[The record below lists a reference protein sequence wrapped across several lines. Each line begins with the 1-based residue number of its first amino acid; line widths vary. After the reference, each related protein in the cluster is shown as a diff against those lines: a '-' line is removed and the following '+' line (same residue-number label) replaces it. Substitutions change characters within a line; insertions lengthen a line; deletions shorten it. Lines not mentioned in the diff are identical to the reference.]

1 MNRYRISMILLCI
14 FILQFGLTGRSQTD
28 DVQLRMGDRIEKE
41 LSAGQIHSYFTEI
54 PAGQF
59 FLAVVDQRGIDV
71 TVKVYSPDGH
81 MLEEVDSP
89 NGTQG
94 PEPISLTTE
103 KSGKYRFEI
112 TPLNADAETGRYE
125 IRIVTAKPAATTVEG
140 KVDQVMALWDRPDSP
155 GAALSVI
162 RDGEIVYKKGYG
174 SAQLEYGIPITP
186 ATIFHVASVSKQF
199 TAFAI
204 AMLADQG
211 KLSLDDDIRKYL
223 PELPDFGKTITIRH
237 LIHHSSGLRDQW
249 NLLVMAGWRMD
260 DVITKDHILE
270 LMRHQ
275 RELNFDPNDEMVYCN
290 TGYTLLAEIVEK
302 VTNKSFREWTYE
314 NIFKPLGMTHTH
326 FHDDHQMIVPNRAYS
341 YSSAEDGGYGK
352 RVLNYANVGATSLFT
367 TVEDLA
373 QWTTNFETGKVG
385 GKDVIDQVHQR
396 LVLNSGDTL
405 GYAFGLGIARY
416 RGLRTVAHSGGDAG
430 FRSYLIRFPD
440 QRFAVAVLSNLGGFN
455 PMGIARR
462 IADIY
467 LEQVMEDEEESQSSE
482 SEAREVAVSVEILK
496 KYVGSYQITPWR
508 LLTVIR
514 EGDHL
519 SMMEN
524 NQSRSRMKAVS
535 DSTFVVS
542 TTGGRVI
549 FSQPEEGLSQRLTYR
564 GQPGNRTVPFEP
576 TRNDLETYTGDF
588 HSEELGTTYSI
599 RMGDKTLIVH
609 HRKHGEGTLTPTIK
623 DHFLCSLWWLGN
635 MKFVRND
642 EQDICGMRV
651 SNGRVRNLLFEKIKS
666 AVQE

>member
-14 FILQFGLTGRSQTD
+14 FILQFGLTARSQIA
-28 DVQLRMGDRIEKE
+28 DVQLRMGERIEKE
-41 LSAGQIHSYFTEI
+41 LSAGQIHAYCTEI
-54 PAGQF
+54 PSGKF

-71 TVKVYSPDGH
+71 TVKIYSPDGQL
-81 MLEEVDSP
+81 MEEVDSP

-94 PEPISLTTE
+94 PEPIALTTE
-103 KSGKYRFEI
+103 ESGKYRFEV

-125 IRIVTAKPAATTVEG
+125 IRIVKVKPAATTLEG
-140 KVDQVMALWDRPDSP
+140 RVDQLMALWDRPDSP

-174 SAQLEYGIPITP
+174 SAQLEYDIPITSS
-186 ATIFHVASVSKQF
+186 TIFHVASVSKQF
-199 TAFAI
+199 TAFAA

-223 PELPDFGKTITIRH
+223 PNLPDFGKTITIRH

-260 DVITKDHILE
+260 DVITKAHILE

-302 VTNKSFREWTYE
+302 VTTKSFREWTYE
-314 NIFKPLGMTHTH
+314 NMFKPLVMNHTH

-341 YSSAEDGGYGK
+341 YSSGEDGGYRK
-352 RVLNYANVGATSLFT
+352 SVLNYANVGATSLFT

-373 QWTTNFETGKVG
+373 KWTTNFETGEVG

-396 LVLNSGDTL
+396 LVVNSGDTL
-405 GYAFGLGIARY
+405 GYGFGLGIGRY

-440 QRFAVAVLSNLGGFN
+440 QRFAVAVLSNMGGFN
-455 PMGIARR
+455 PSGIARR

-467 LEQVMEDEEESQSSE
+467 LEQVMVDEEESPSSE
-482 SEAREVAVSVEILK
+482 SEAREVTVSVEILD
-496 KYVGSYQITPWR
+496 KYAGSYQITPWR
-508 LLTVIR
+508 LLTVVR

-524 NQSRSRMKAVS
+524 NGSKSRMKAVS

-549 FSQPEEGLSQRLTYR
+549 FSQPEEGRSQRLTYR
-564 GQPGNRTVPFEP
+564 GQEGNRITAFKPDE
-576 TRNDLETYTGDF
+576 NDLQAYTGDYY
-588 HSEELGTTYSI
+588 SEELGTTYTI
-599 RMGDKTLIVH
+599 RMGDKTLIVR

-623 DHFLCSLWWLGN
+623 DHFICSFWWLRN
-635 MKFVRND
+635 MQFIRND
-642 EQDICGMRV
+642 EKGLYGMRV
-651 SNGRVRNLLFEKIKS
+651 SNGRVRNLWFEKIKS
-666 AVQE
+666 VIQE